1 MNKQLK
7 KDINQ
12 YIKEIKQNIICDFKT
27 RKKFI
32 SDIKNSIYDFVEC
45 ENSTSIDDV
54 YHHFGTPQQIAKEF
68 FVNADVKKIKR
79 RMNFTKV
86 VFVGVFVALL
96 MFGTALVIELV
107 DAHSSNHGYGV
118 EYIADPDT
126 NYFDEDGKPNFD
138 MMEKRK

>member
-86 VFVGVFVALL
+86 VFVGVIIAIVLWA
-96 MFGTALVIELV
+96 TAVTIDLIDSLR
-107 DAHSSNHGYGV
+107 DNHGYYV
-118 EYIADPDT
+118 
-126 NYFDEDGKPNFD
+126 DEIVDVDDASILKAL
-138 MMEKRK
+138 EESK

>member
-68 FVNADVKKIKR
+68 ILNADVKKIKR

-86 VFVGVFVALL
+86 VFVGVIIAIVLWA
-96 MFGTALVIELV
+96 TAVTIDLIDSLR
-107 DAHSSNHGYGV
+107 DNHGYYV
-118 EYIADPDT
+118 
-126 NYFDEDGKPNFD
+126 DEIVDYPEVDINELEWK
-138 MMEKRK
+138 